1 MTGCHNLVEIRAA
14 ELLEG
19 VQSVVKAGRGVECL
33 FPAAY

>member
-19 VQSVVKAGRGVECL
+19 VQSAGCGVECL
-33 FPAAY
+33 FPAVY